1 MLRRL
6 VVEKPK
12 QWDLILPHAE
22 FAYNRS
28 KSRTTQM
35 SPFDILYG
43 ANPNS
48 VLDLVPIPNSGKIN
62 GDVKELTR
70 HIQSIH
76 EQVHQRIE
84 ASNAKY
90 KEAADRHRRPFSGF
104 PIILVL
110 VEPFRLQDRK

>member
-1 MLRRL
+1 M
-6 VVEKPK
+6 
-12 QWDLILPHAE
+12 A
-22 FAYNRS
+22 
-28 KSRTTQM
+28 
-35 SPFDILYG
+35 
-43 ANPNS
+43 NS

-90 KEAADRHRRPFSGF
+90 KEAADRHRRP
-104 PIILVL
+104 LVFNEGDMVWAYL
-110 VEPFRLQDRK
+110 RRERLA